1 MVKEHETRNDVKF
14 KKHHMICKI
23 CDTAK
28 YITLIKIPFAFR
40 YLVTELASMGIKI
53 TLETKY

>member
-1 MVKEHETRNDVKF
+1 M
-14 KKHHMICKI
+14 MCKI
-23 CDTAK
+23 CDTSK

-40 YLVTELASMGIKI
+40 YLATELASMGIKI